1 MDKEK
6 LFTYEALTETAGKR
20 ITEFMEKSRKA
31 TDDFSRW
38 SYRSWA
44 YGVFTYWS
52 EVTSGWKKEG
62 DTERLEALT
71 E

>member
-1 MDKEK
+1 MDEGK
-6 LFTYEALTETAGKR
+6 LFSYETLTATAEKR
-20 ITEFMEKSRKA
+20 IIEFMEKSRKT

-38 SYRSWA
+38 AYRGWA

-52 EVTSGWKKEG
+52 EVTSGRKKEG

-71 E
+71 D